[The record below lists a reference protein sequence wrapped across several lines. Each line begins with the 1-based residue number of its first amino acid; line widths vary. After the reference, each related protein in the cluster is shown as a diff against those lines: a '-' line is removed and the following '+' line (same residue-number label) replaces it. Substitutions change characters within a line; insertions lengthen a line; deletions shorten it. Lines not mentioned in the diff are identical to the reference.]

1 MSPISHPTLLE
12 TLNYRSPSVSL
23 QAFNTHTHTHTH
35 DRWQF
40 LSACSQTD
48 DEQTNERMTGGERI
62 CTVPLYLPN
71 AALLRTK
78 TSTMRTGVRIME
90 DRVSPGS
97 LTASLPK
104 QQRNFGRINFEDK
117 SQDGGANGEAG
128 LAGGGLQGTRV
139 TLSVMR
145 RAIWGAK
152 CSLPEVLQPRQNPE
166 RKLSLHLALIRSN
179 FPSWIQEDPPKINP
193 YVRGFL
199 QLQCG

>member
-1 MSPISHPTLLE
+1 
-12 TLNYRSPSVSL
+12 
-23 QAFNTHTHTHTH
+23 
-35 DRWQF
+35 
-40 LSACSQTD
+40 
-48 DEQTNERMTGGERI
+48 MTGGERI

-128 LAGGGLQGTRV
+128 LAGGGAAGDESHAECNEESDL
-139 TLSVMR
+139 
-145 RAIWGAK
+145 
-152 CSLPEVLQPRQNPE
+152 
-166 RKLSLHLALIRSN
+166 
-179 FPSWIQEDPPKINP
+179 
-193 YVRGFL
+193 RGEMFAP
-199 QLQCG
+199 